1 MTVTRR
7 EFVASLASTGLI
19 LQVRLPSV
27 QGVHAAG
34 FQPSAYL
41 RIAPDGAVTIWATKL
56 EMGQGV
62 RTLLPMI
69 LADELEADWSHVRV
83 EQAWTGE
90 QFKGIRLHTSGSS
103 SAADSWRAL
112 RTAGAAAREMLV
124 QAAADTWGVKADSCR
139 ASLGVVRHIP
149 TGRTLSYGKLV
160 ERAAAL
166 PVPEKPALKDAQQ
179 FRLVGRP
186 TRKVDSPD
194 IVTGRARYGL
204 DLKLPGMLY
213 ASIVR
218 APTLGGTL
226 VSFDAKEALAVPGV
240 RDVRPVTAGVHAG
253 VAVLADDTWSAMRG
267 RAALKVEWAPGA
279 AASFDSQAF
288 LDGMPKALAGKQYKV
303 RHDGDARAALDRSAR
318 RLTADYMFP
327 FQAHAPLETQN
338 CTADVR
344 ADRAEV
350 WVPTQTDVR
359 SLAQAA
365 RVTGLEESRITIHP
379 TLMGGAFGRRL
390 FADFVAEAV
399 ELSKL
404 TGKAVQVLLTR
415 EDDMRH
421 GYFQP
426 ATLQRFTAG
435 LDGAGK
441 LTALV
446 HVTTASDL
454 TIYDIHGG
462 RNIWTGPAKEPRAE
476 NAFEEDEIPWGA
488 FDNPYALPAL
498 RVDCADVTSPVPVGP
513 WRAVMYPATVFGR
526 ESFLDEIA
534 AELGIDP
541 IAFRLSLLPAGV
553 TQAGGQAIDRGRL
566 AHVLEMARDRSGWS
580 RPLAHTSSRWRG
592 RGVAANVYHARSFF
606 AMVAEVSVARDLSD
620 LRVERIVMAVD
631 CGFPLN
637 PLGITGQAESGVTW
651 GLSATLLG
659 KMNFVGGAAQERGF
673 GDFRILTIDQMP
685 VVETHIVPSREAP
698 AGFGEHPVPTVAPA
712 GANAVFN
719 ATGRRLRELP
729 LTPARLAL
737 TEGRAAT
744 PPPA

>member
-19 LQVRLPSV
+19 LQVRLPALP
-27 QGVHAAG
+27 GANAAA

-41 RIAPDGAVTIWATKL
+41 RIAPDGMVTIWATKL

-69 LADELEADWSHVRV
+69 LADELEADWNRVRV

-90 QFKGIRLHTSGSS
+90 PFKNIRLHTSGSS
-103 SAADSWRAL
+103 SAAGSWRAL

-124 QAAADTWGVKADSCR
+124 RAAAATWGVKADSCK
-139 ASLGVVRHIP
+139 ASLGTVRHLP
-149 TGRTLSYGKLV
+149 TGRTLSYGQLA
-160 ERAAAL
+160 ERAATL
-166 PVPEKPALKDAQQ
+166 PVPEAPTLKSPEQ

-186 TRKVDSPD
+186 IRRVDGPD

-204 DLKLPGMLY
+204 DFKLPGMLY

-218 APTLGGTL
+218 APTLGGQ
-226 VSFDAKEALAVPGV
+226 VASFDAKDALAVPGV
-240 RDVRPVTAGVHAG
+240 RDVRLVTAGVHAG
-253 VAVLADDTWSAMRG
+253 VAVLADDSWSAMRG
-267 RAALKVEWAPGA
+267 RALLKVEWAAGA
-279 AASFDSQAF
+279 GASFDSRRY
-288 LDGMPKALAGKQYKV
+288 LEELPGALSGKQFKV
-303 RHDGDARAALDRSAR
+303 RHEGDARAALERSAG
-318 RLTADYMFP
+318 RLTADYIFP

-344 ADRAEV
+344 ADRADV

-365 RVTGLEESRITIHP
+365 RVTGLEQDRITIHP
-379 TLMGGAFGRRL
+379 MLMGGAFGRRL

-399 ELSKL
+399 ELSKV
-404 TGKAVQVLLTR
+404 TGKPVQLLWTR

-426 ATLQRFTAG
+426 ATIERFSAG
-435 LDGAGK
+435 LDGSGK

-446 HVTTASDL
+446 HETSASDL
-454 TIYDIHGG
+454 TIYDIHDG
-462 RNIWTGPAKEPRAE
+462 RNIWNGPPKDPRAE
-476 NAFEEDEIPWGA
+476 NAYEEDEGPWGA
-488 FDNPYALPAL
+488 FDTPYAFPAL
-498 RVDCADVTSPVPVGP
+498 RVDCTDVTSPVPVGP
-513 WRAVMYPATVFGR
+513 WRAVQYPSTVFGR
-526 ESFLDEIA
+526 ESFLDELA
-534 AELGIDP
+534 AAMGIDP

-553 TQAGGQAIDRGRL
+553 TKAGAQEIDRGRL
-566 AHVLEMARDRSGWS
+566 ARVLELVRERSGWS
-580 RPLAHTSSRWRG
+580 APLAHTGTRWRG
-592 RGVAANVYHARSFF
+592 RGVAANVYHARSYL

-620 LRVERIVMAVD
+620 LRVHRIVMAVD
-631 CGFPLN
+631 CGLPLN
-637 PLGITGQAESGVTW
+637 PLGITGQAESGATW
-651 GLSATLLG
+651 GLSATLFG
-659 KMNFVGGAAQERGF
+659 KMNFAGGAALERGF
-673 GDFRILTIDQMP
+673 GDFRIVTMDQMP

-712 GANAVFN
+712 VANAVFN

-729 LTPARLAL
+729 LTPAKLAL
-737 TEGRAAT
+737 TEARAGT